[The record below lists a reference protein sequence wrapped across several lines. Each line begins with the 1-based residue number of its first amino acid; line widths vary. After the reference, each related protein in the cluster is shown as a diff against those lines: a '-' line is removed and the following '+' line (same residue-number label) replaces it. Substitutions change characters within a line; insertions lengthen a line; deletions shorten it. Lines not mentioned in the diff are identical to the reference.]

1 MLQQILKIIWKHR
14 GQNLLLLLE
23 LFISFIVLAG
33 AFAYL
38 LFNRAQFTSP
48 LGFETKNRLA
58 ILFTDLYSEIDS
70 ASYTQKIK
78 GLELSLRNMP
88 EVESFSF
95 GNSIYPFSFNTWQ
108 SNSETNNVRIEYNQA
123 SMDERYSETMGI
135 TMVAGRWLA
144 QPQDKNALEEVVVNQ
159 RFIDKNFGGKPML
172 DSIINLNGDV
182 RIVGVMQHFKY
193 NGEFTDEPPMVI
205 NYQNPYNQEEASTLY
220 IRLKP
225 NTPVVIEEELSKLI
239 MQTTGIKDFIM
250 RNLDDDR
257 REGSKAT
264 WVNLYAVTALTLFL
278 VINVAMG
285 LFGVLLY
292 NINKRRGEISLRKA
306 LGATNTAIMVQFGAE
321 MMGLALVA
329 IVLGCLVFWQMAWY
343 GLIDFVEKTMMYTGM
358 WYAVTFVALLVLVCS
373 AYPVWRAARLH
384 PATGL
389 REE

>member
-14 GQNLLLLLE
+14 GQNMLLLLE

-48 LGFETKNRLA
+48 LGFATENRLVV
-58 ILFTDLYSEIDS
+58 LFTDLYSEIDS

-78 GLELSLRNMP
+78 GLELGLRNLP
-88 EVESFSF
+88 QVEGFSF
-95 GNSIYPFSFNTWQ
+95 GNSIYPFSFNSWQ
-108 SNSETNNVRIEYNQA
+108 NNSEVDNVRIEYNQA
-123 SMDERYSETMGI
+123 AMDERYSETMGI
-135 TMVAGRWLA
+135 TMAAGRWLA
-144 QPQDKNALEEVVVNQ
+144 RPQDKNALEEVVVNQ
-159 RFIDKNFGGKPML
+159 RFIDKNFAGKSIL
-172 DSIINLNGDV
+172 DSVINLSGDKRV
-182 RIVGVMQHFKY
+182 VGIMRHFKY

-220 IRLKP
+220 IRLKA

-239 MQTTGIKDFIM
+239 IQTTGIKDFII
-250 RNLDDDR
+250 RNLDEDR
-257 REGSKAT
+257 REGSKST

-285 LFGVLLY
+285 LLGVLLY
-292 NINKRRGEISLRKA
+292 NINKRRSEISLRKA
-306 LGATNTAIMVQFGAE
+306 LGATNTGIMLQFGAE

-329 IVLGCLVFWQMAWY
+329 IALGCLVFWQMAWY
-343 GLIDFVEKTMMYTGM
+343 GLIDFVEKAMMYKGM

-373 AYPVWRAARLH
+373 AYPAWRAARLH